1 MWKSNKICD
10 RCGREIEEGG
20 DFYEIE
26 IVVKAGFDG
35 VIKET
40 DMDTDEI
47 LKSTEAYSEEDLER
61 MVYEKRN
68 YVLCVRCKEV
78 WMANPFLKPF

>member
-1 MWKSNKICD
+1 MLGNNKICD

-26 IVVKAGFDG
+26 IIVKAGFDG

-40 DMDTDEI
+40 EMDMDEV
-47 LKSTEAYSEEDLER
+47 LKSTEAYSEEDLEK
-61 MVYEKRN
+61 MVYEKRR

-78 WMANPFLKPF
+78 WMANPFLKPL

>member
-1 MWKSNKICD
+1 MLRNNKICD

-20 DFYEIE
+20 DFYEVE

-40 DMDTDEI
+40 DIEMDEV
-47 LKSTEAYSEEDLER
+47 LKSTEAYSEEDLEK
-61 MVYEKRN
+61 MVYERRK

-78 WMANPFLKPF
+78 WMANPFLKPL